1 MFQKIFTDEPGRKI
15 AILFLLV
22 VVGILANWFWS
33 TGWEYLSDPSAGLSF
48 GPALTVLVRI
58 ILAFIAAALT
68 FVPIYNK
75 IGQTSDES
83 WVPYFLAFQSGFFWE
98 AALDAVVR
106 AI

>member
-1 MFQKIFTDEPGRKI
+1 
-15 AILFLLV
+15 V
-22 VVGILANWFWS
+22 V
-33 TGWEYLSDPSAGLSF
+33 
-48 GPALTVLVRI
+48 
-58 ILAFIAAALT
+58 LAFIAAALT

-75 IGQTSDES
+75 IGQTSEES

>member
-1 MFQKIFTDEPGRKI
+1 MFQKILTEEPGRKI

-22 VVGILANWFWS
+22 VLGILANWFWS
-33 TGWEYLSDPSAGLSF
+33 IGWEYLSDPSVGLSF
-48 GPALTVLVRI
+48 GPAPTILVRV

-75 IGQTSDES
+75 IGQTSEES

-98 AALDAVVR
+98 AALDAVVQ